1 MQDAILGNVKER
13 NEKDT
18 RDAMDYERMKQSLSD
33 AGCGESVIKEI
44 IRLSENGR
52 IAEALQ
58 KMKKDRCRL
67 MDELHESGRK
77 VDCLDFLIRQTEK
90 ELQANK

>member
-1 MQDAILGNVKER
+1 
-13 NEKDT
+13 
-18 RDAMDYERMKQSLSD
+18 MDYERMKQNLAD

-44 IRLSENGR
+44 VSLSENGR

-58 KMKKDRCRL
+58 KMKKDRCWL
-67 MDELHESGRK
+67 MDEMHESGRK

-90 ELQANK
+90 ELQAKQ

>member
-1 MQDAILGNVKER
+1 
-13 NEKDT
+13 
-18 RDAMDYERMKQSLSD
+18 MDYERMKRNLSD
-33 AGCGESVIKEI
+33 AGCCDAVIKEI
-44 IRLSENGR
+44 ITLSENGR

-90 ELQANK
+90 ELQANH

>member
-1 MQDAILGNVKER
+1 
-13 NEKDT
+13 
-18 RDAMDYERMKQSLSD
+18 MDFERMKQNLSD
-33 AGCGESVIKEI
+33 AGCCDAVIKEI
-44 IRLSENGR
+44 IGLSESGR
-52 IAEALQ
+52 ITEALQ

-90 ELQANK
+90 EMQANH

>member
-1 MQDAILGNVKER
+1 MNM
-13 NEKDT
+13 
-18 RDAMDYERMKQSLSD
+18 RDAMDYERMKQNLSD
-33 AGCGESVIKEI
+33 AGCGESMIKEI
-44 IRLSENGR
+44 VSLSKNGR
-52 IAEALQ
+52 ITEALQ

-67 MDELHESGRK
+67 MEELHESGRK

>member
-1 MQDAILGNVKER
+1 MNM
-13 NEKDT
+13 
-18 RDAMDYERMKQSLSD
+18 RDAMDYERMKQNLSD
-33 AGCGESVIKEI
+33 AGCGESVIQEI
-44 IRLSENGR
+44 VSLSENGR
-52 IAEALQ
+52 FTEALQ

-67 MDELHESGRK
+67 IEELHESGRK

>member
-1 MQDAILGNVKER
+1 
-13 NEKDT
+13 
-18 RDAMDYERMKQSLSD
+18 MDYERMKQNLSD
-33 AGCGESVIKEI
+33 AGCCDSLIKQI
-44 IRLSENGR
+44 VSLSESGR
-52 IAEALQ
+52 TTEALQ